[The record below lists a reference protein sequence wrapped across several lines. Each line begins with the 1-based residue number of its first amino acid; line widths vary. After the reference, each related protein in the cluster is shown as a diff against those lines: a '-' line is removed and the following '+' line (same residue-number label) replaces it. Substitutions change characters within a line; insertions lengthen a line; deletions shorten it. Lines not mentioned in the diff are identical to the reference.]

1 MRKLEALALVK
12 PYLVAVQPANLA
24 AVNDAV
30 NELAIEEEDF
40 ESLRTSIDTYDNCDQ
55 LSLAVSCEKHEL
67 IEFRRIRG
75 HIYQRNKRWRQ
86 SIALSKRDNLFKDA
100 MECAAKSGERDIAEE
115 LLEFFIEKVKEC
127 FAACICTCYDLLKP
141 DYVLEKAWMNGLSEY
156 VMPLHDSSRSRIFHQ
171 S

>member
-67 IEFRRIRG
+67 IEFARIAG
-75 HIYQRNKRWRQ
+75 HDLPERNKRWRQ

-100 MECAAKSGERDIAEE
+100 MECRQI
-115 LLEFFIEKVKEC
+115 
-127 FAACICTCYDLLKP
+127 
-141 DYVLEKAWMNGLSEY
+141 
-156 VMPLHDSSRSRIFHQ
+156 R
-171 S
+171 